1 MGDQKTGWGWQA
13 SHQSCGTQAACAA
26 ALPAQH
32 SEEQIL
38 DTLQQDLT
46 HPWESKAAEMQM
58 LFEM

>member
-1 MGDQKTGWGWQA
+1 MGDQRTGWGWQA
-13 SHQSCGTQAACAA
+13 SRQSRGTLAACAV

-32 SEEQIL
+32 SEELIL